1 MNIFHAAY
9 LAALIA
15 ETVIRVPYNQRRK
28 GIRVSVNRLTG
39 GDNAL
44 LGLLF
49 LGMFLLP
56 VVHIFTPWLAFAD
69 YSLPGWAGWLGVALM
84 AASVLVFWRAHR
96 DLGRYW
102 TPTLQL
108 LDQHQL
114 VENGLY
120 RWIRHPMYAAQW
132 LWVLAQPLLLQNW
145 LAGVV
150 GALVFVPMYLYRV
163 AHEERMMVE
172 QFGEPYRAYMGR
184 TGRVL
189 PRYGVRRGNQS

>member
-9 LAALIA
+9 IAALVLEAI
-15 ETVIRVPYNQRRK
+15 IRVPYNQRRK
-28 GIRVSVNRLTG
+28 QIKVSVNRLTS
-39 GDNAL
+39 GDTAL

-56 VVHIFTPWLAFAD
+56 VLLIFTPWLNFAN
-69 YSLPGWAGWLGVALM
+69 YALPGWAGWLGVALL
-84 AASVLVFWRAHR
+84 AASVLVFWRAHL
-96 DLGRYW
+96 DLGRNW

-108 LDQHQL
+108 LDQHTL

-132 LWVLAQPLLLQNW
+132 LWALAQPLLLQNW

-150 GALVFVPMYLYRV
+150 GALVFVPLYLYRV

-172 QFGEPYRAYMGR
+172 QFGEQYQAYMAR

-189 PRYGVRRGNQS
+189 PRYGGRSENQG